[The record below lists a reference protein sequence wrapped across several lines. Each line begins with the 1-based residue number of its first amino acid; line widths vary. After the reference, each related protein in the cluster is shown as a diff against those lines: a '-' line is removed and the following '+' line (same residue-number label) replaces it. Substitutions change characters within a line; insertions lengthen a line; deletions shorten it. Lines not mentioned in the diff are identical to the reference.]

1 MAFFDDRVIA
11 RDTNELE
18 QHLGAAAQQ
27 VTSWAVEVQ
36 RALLGIKEN
45 TRGLLWWTSMVSAVI
60 VSLFLVAALNSLR
73 RVMVDINKH
82 QALFRRMWEE
92 DRANEEKLR
101 QEAENRRARR
111 RAQEAIH
118 RREAAQAQARRNGGN
133 AGAQRGI
140 ADGAA
145 PGNNAAESSTAAA
158 VAGARESRRRQMD
171 AEIEILAAR
180 GPPDGAPERQEYL
193 RRIAAEMRVKYP
205 ELFVADD
212 NPEDPEDWRVSSDE
226 ESADEG

>member
-1 MAFFDDRVIA
+1 MALFDDRVIA
-11 RDTNELE
+11 RHANELE

-36 RALLGIKEN
+36 SALLGIKEN

-73 RVMVDINKH
+73 KVMVDINKH

-92 DRANEEKLR
+92 DRENEEKLR

-111 RAQEAIH
+111 RAQEAIR
-118 RREAAQAQARRNGGN
+118 RREAAQAQARRNGDN
-133 AGAQRGI
+133 AGTQGTA
-140 ADGAA
+140 GAA
-145 PGNNAAESSTAAA
+145 TPGNHAAESSTAAA
-158 VAGARESRRRQMD
+158 ARTRQARRRQMD
-171 AEIEILAAR
+171 AEIEVLVAL
-180 GPPDGAPERQEYL
+180 GPPDGTPERQEYL

-212 NPEDPEDWRVSSDE
+212 NPEDPEDWRVSSDD
-226 ESADEG
+226 ESA